1 MTRTARRR
9 WSRELQFEVDGI
21 AVGPTGP
28 VLVHVYEP
36 PAGERWMDAA
46 IPGKLG
52 ALDRSSGELLWVSP
66 CEVGYGRGFGA
77 GFGPEDDVLVAG
89 PSASGHRVVRMTL
102 SSGELSDARSIPA
115 FDEAIVAGDLAVFA
129 SKSRVMAIDTR
140 TLQER
145 WSYARE
151 SERYHNIARS
161 PTRVFVVVSNAK
173 TRRQGLI
180 ALDARTGKLD
190 HVLVPMEQTVIHD
203 VTADAGVV
211 TVILDNLPAA
221 LPREALL
228 EYLGRSGD
236 ADLEPGLALVS
247 FRADARAGDAP
258 LWFEPI
264 PGEEDGELPEVAVH
278 ADAGRLYLV
287 RGALLQARDALSG
300 RRLDEWA
307 VPGLDERVAWS
318 VAQGACLLAE
328 ETRVSVFEL
337 PA

>member
-21 AVGPTGP
+21 AVGPSGP

-52 ALDRSSGELLWVSP
+52 ALDRSSGEILWVSP

-77 GFGPEDDVLVAG
+77 GFGGQEDVIVAG
-89 PSASGHRVVRMTL
+89 PSANGHRVVRMTL
-102 SSGELSDARSIPA
+102 GSGELRDARTIPA
-115 FDEAIVAGDLAVFA
+115 FDEAIVSEDIAVFA
-129 SKSRVMAIDTR
+129 SKKRVMAIDTK

-145 WSYARE
+145 WSYSKE
-151 SERYHNIARS
+151 TERYHNIARS
-161 PTRVFVVVSNAK
+161 GARVFVVVSNAK
-173 TRRQGLI
+173 TKKQGLL

-190 HVLVPMEQTVIHD
+190 ATLLAPEQSVIHG
-203 VTADAGVV
+203 VTADALGL
-211 TVILDNLPAA
+211 TLILDNLPAA
-221 LPREALL
+221 LPREALM
-228 EYLGRSGD
+228 EYLRRSED
-236 ADLEPGLALVS
+236 EDLGPALALCS
-247 FRADARAGDAP
+247 LKPDSKPGDAP
-258 LWFEPI
+258 LWFETLA
-264 PGEEDGELPEVAVH
+264 GEEDGEFPEVAVH

-287 RGALLQARDALSG
+287 KGALLEARDALTG

-328 ETRVSVFEL
+328 ETRVSIFEL